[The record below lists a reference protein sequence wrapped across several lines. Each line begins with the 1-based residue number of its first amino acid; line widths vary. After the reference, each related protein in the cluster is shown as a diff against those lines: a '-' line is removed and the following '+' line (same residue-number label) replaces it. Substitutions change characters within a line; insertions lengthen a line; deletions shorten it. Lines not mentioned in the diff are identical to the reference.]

1 MPEVEPMITGAGM
14 AVEKLDRIYF
24 CAKCKTVFLF
34 KADAEDHERVEGHKK
49 ISEMPFDP

>member
-1 MPEVEPMITGAGM
+1 MPEVEPMIAGAGM

-34 KADAEDHERVEGHKK
+34 KADAEDHERAEGHEKM
-49 ISEMPFDP
+49 SEMPFDP

>member
-1 MPEVEPMITGAGM
+1 MIAGAGV

-34 KADAEDHERVEGHKK
+34 KADAEDHERAEGHEK